1 MSKAAQPVS
10 NEVMLLTE
18 RLKQS
23 KAETY
28 PDISDQDY
36 FLISSTDTV
45 LRHKGLSSRQ
55 IEDGITDGTNDGGI
69 DAVYLFVDG
78 QIVEDASEATHGT
91 NTPQL
96 ELEIIQTKDES
107 GFKEIPLQLLIDHL
121 PVLLRLDRPDGLE
134 EEFNPRLL
142 ERFDSFR
149 DIYLAASSRFPA
161 LSISIRYVTRSSE
174 IPHTKVKRK
183 AARLEKSI
191 AELFPDA
198 KVAVDLI
205 GAGDLN
211 TLARQRKSNT
221 LTLRLSESPMSPEKG
236 GFVSLVRLEDYN
248 SFITDENG
256 RLRDEIF
263 EENVRGYEGAT
274 VINRGI
280 AESLRQGDDADADF
294 WWLNNGVTVIGKRVQ
309 PSGKMLHIEDPQ
321 IVNGLQ
327 TSRNVHEYFRPH
339 RPSPDSV
346 GTRPEGRMRQILVR
360 VVETRDEAIT
370 AQVIK
375 ATNSQNRVSAASLR
389 SGDPFQRSIEEYFQ
403 RQGFYYERKRNH
415 YKNLGKPRTQIVEVL
430 ELAQAVG
437 AILLQQPHIARGAP
451 SSLVRGKYERVFK
464 NTTPLEAYLRSVLV
478 MRSIDD
484 FLPSV
489 AGLSGAYDRSNVRF
503 HLARAATAFALRSSR
518 PQGKA
523 VAGLDISL
531 LDAAFLERVYEWVIE
546 RRDAA
551 AKATDV
557 HDLGVLAKGGEWA
570 TEIDK
575 RLSKYTDKTR
585 WPVTLTP
592 PRSA

>member
-1 MSKAAQPVS
+1 MAKVAQPVS

-23 KAETY
+23 KAGSY

-36 FLISSTDTV
+36 FLISSTDTA

-55 IEDGITDGTNDGGI
+55 IEDGITDGTDDGGI
-69 DAVYLFVDG
+69 DAVYLFADG
-78 QIVEDASEATHGT
+78 QLVEDASEAPHS

-107 GFKEIPLQLLIDHL
+107 GFKETALQLLIDHL
-121 PVLLRLDRPDGLE
+121 PLLLQLDRPDGLE
-134 EEFNPRLL
+134 DEFNPRLL

-149 DIYLAASSRFPA
+149 DTYLAVAGRFPE
-161 LSISIRYVTRSSE
+161 LSITIRYVTRSSE

-183 AARLEKSI
+183 AGRLEKRIS
-191 AELFPDA
+191 ELFPYA

-211 TLARQRKSNT
+211 ALARQRKTTT
-221 LTLRLSESPMSPEKG
+221 LTLLLSESPMSPEKG
-236 GFVSLVRLEDYN
+236 GFVSLVRLEDYK

-263 EENVRGYEGAT
+263 EENIRGYEGTT

-280 AESLRQGDDADADF
+280 AESLQQGDSAAADF

-309 PSGKMLHIEDPQ
+309 PQGKMLQIEDPQ

-327 TSRNVHEYFRPH
+327 TSRNVHAYFHPSRPT
-339 RPSPDSV
+339 PD
-346 GTRPEGRMRQILVR
+346 GTAAAPEGQMRQILVR
-360 VVETRDEAIT
+360 VVETQDETIT

-389 SGDPFQRSIEEYFQ
+389 SGDPFQRSIEEHFQ
-403 RQGFYYERKRNH
+403 RSGFYYERKKNH
-415 YKNLGKPRTQIVEVL
+415 YKNLGKPRTQTVEVL

-437 AILLQQPHIARGAP
+437 AILLRQPQISRGAP
-451 SSLVRGKYERVFK
+451 SALVRNRWYEQVFK
-464 NTTPLEAYLRSVLV
+464 SATPLEAYLRSILV
-478 MRSIDD
+478 MRSVDE
-484 FLPSV
+484 FLLV
-489 AGLSGAYDRSNVRF
+489 DAGLNGRHDRSNVRF
-503 HLARAATAFALRSSR
+503 HLARAAAAFALKSSR

-523 VAGLDISL
+523 LASLDQSV
-531 LDAAFLERVYEWVIE
+531 LDSAFLKRVYKWVVE
-546 RRDAA
+546 CRDTV
-551 AKATDV
+551 AKTTGVD
-557 HDLGVLAKGGEWA
+557 DPSVLAKGGEW
-570 TEIDK
+570 TNEIDR
-575 RLSKYTDKTR
+575 RLSRYTGKTR
-585 WPVTLTP
+585 WPVALTP
-592 PRSA
+592 PPPT